1 MKILTFAS
9 FPPNIG
15 GAERRLIDIC
25 ERLTERHPDVEI
37 DLIAYQECPKKIKN
51 LQLYH
56 FDLSTKTSAAR
67 GVKYMTLAALKGT
80 ALNMKNRYDLVYAMS
95 IFSPGVPAAL
105 TALAFGKKFALH
117 TSGTDIK
124 QDVLSVNYKLGSF
137 FPVLTCALQNFVVG
151 NADLVITDARF
162 DHEGVKKRFPKANSV
177 FVQIG
182 IDTQRHCPDARARS
196 RLRMELGLGESDV
209 VVVYTGTGQRR
220 KNLDRVLLAANRL
233 PEVKFMFVGPKRE
246 DLEPLG
252 RISENCLVI
261 GPVADTT
268 DYLKASDIFVL
279 PSSGEG
285 LSNALLEAMST
296 GMPAIVSAVG
306 DSAVW
311 VKDGVNGF
319 VISGSED
326 FCARVEMLSA
336 KPELIRE
343 MGERSRE
350 LMLGNFDWDKC
361 IEEIYG
367 MFKDL
372 AKAA

>member
-25 ERLTERHPDVEI
+25 ERLTQRHPDVEI

-51 LQLYH
+51 LRLYH
-56 FDLSTKTSAAR
+56 FNLSTKTSASR
-67 GVKYMTLAALKGT
+67 GVKYMTFAALKGA
-80 ALNMKNRYDLVYAMS
+80 ALNMKKRYDLVYAMS
-95 IFSPGVPAAL
+95 IFSPGVPAAVTSL
-105 TALAFGKKFALH
+105 VFGKKFALH

-124 QDVLSVNYKLGSF
+124 QDVLTINYKLGSF
-137 FPVLTCALQNFVVG
+137 FPVLTGALQKFVIG
-151 NADLVITDARF
+151 NADLVITDAKF

-182 IDTQRHCPDARARS
+182 IDSERHKPDQQARS
-196 RLRMELGLGESDV
+196 RLRKELGLSEQDV

-220 KNLDRVLLAANRL
+220 KNLDRILLAANRL

-252 RISENCLVI
+252 SISDNCLLI

-285 LSNALLEAMST
+285 LSNALLEALST

-319 VISGSED
+319 VIEGAED
-326 FCARVEMLSA
+326 FAAKVETLS
-336 KPELIRE
+336 
-343 MGERSRE
+343 GNRE
-350 LMLGNFDWDKC
+350 LMQEMGVKSRRLMLDNFNWDKC
-361 IEEIYG
+361 IDDIYSL
-367 MFKDL
+367 FKDL
-372 AKAA
+372 ANKP